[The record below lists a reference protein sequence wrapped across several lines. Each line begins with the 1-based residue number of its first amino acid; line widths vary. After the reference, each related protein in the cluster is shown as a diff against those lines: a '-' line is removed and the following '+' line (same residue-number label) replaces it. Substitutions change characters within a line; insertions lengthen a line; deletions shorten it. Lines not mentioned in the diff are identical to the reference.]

1 MCHMDENAPP
11 LPEPDA
17 KDWTWVLDAV
27 CPDCEYVAGDLDI
40 SDLGDRLRN
49 NAAKWALVLQGDS
62 VALGQR
68 PEALIWS
75 PLEYACHVRD
85 VYVLFLERLELML
98 TSDDARFANW
108 DQDLTAAQQRYD
120 LAVAADV
127 LPALVAA
134 GEKLAAR
141 FDEVSGAQWSR
152 VGFRSDGATF
162 TVESFGRYLLHDPV
176 HHLHDV
182 GFVSG

>member
-1 MCHMDENAPP
+1 MMRRRWCNMCHMDENAPP

-17 KDWTWVLDAV
+17 KDWTWVL
-27 CPDCEYVAGDLDI
+27 
-40 SDLGDRLRN
+40 
-49 NAAKWALVLQGDS
+49 QGDS

-68 PEALIWS
+68 PDALIWS

-127 LPALVAA
+127 LPALPA
-134 GEKLAAR
+134 
-141 FDEVSGAQWSR
+141 S
-152 VGFRSDGATF
+152 
-162 TVESFGRYLLHDPV
+162 
-176 HHLHDV
+176 
-182 GFVSG
+182 